1 MGASLGREQGHTE
14 PRMVLNF
21 IFLLIYL
28 LSARIICKH
37 HHAWF
42 HVVLRTEPGIH
53 ATRLALHPLSYIPSP
68 RKGVLNLSKDY
79 LKKKKNMQE
88 YACCLKFTYE

>member
-21 IFLLIYL
+21 IYL

-37 HHAWF
+37 YDAWF

-79 LKKKKNMQE
+79 LKKKKRICKNML
-88 YACCLKFTYE
+88 AV